1 MNIIENELQRLKSGL
16 IEMWESVLIQIQKAR
31 VVVETG
37 DTDLVHEMAAGEKRI
52 DSYELKND
60 LECENILALY
70 YPLANDL
77 RFVLA
82 VLKINYNLE
91 RIADFAWGIGKAI
104 RDDGKKM
111 SGDAIEKNHLILML
125 DTTIQMLKDDLV
137 AFEAE
142 NNVLARS
149 VFEMDKILD
158 LHNKNAINITADL
171 IRSNPDETR
180 NYLTLLTIIRKVE
193 RMGDH
198 TKNISEEIIFYIEAK
213 IVKHHRKNKGKTSK
227 KKPQSEM

>member
-1 MNIIENELQRLKSGL
+1 
-16 IEMWESVLIQIQKAR
+16 
-31 VVVETG
+31 
-37 DTDLVHEMAAGEKRI
+37 MAAGEKRI
-52 DSYELKND
+52 DSFELKND

-104 RDDGKKM
+104 RDAGKDM
-111 SGDAIEKNHLILML
+111 PAEGTEKTHLLIML
-125 DTTIQMLKDDLV
+125 DTTIQMLKDDLA
-137 AFEAE
+137 AFEGE
-142 NNVLARS
+142 NNVLASS

-158 LHNKNAINITADL
+158 LHNRNAINITADL
-171 IRSNPDETR
+171 IKSNPDDTH

-198 TKNISEEIIFYIEAK
+198 TKNISEEIIFYVEAK
-213 IVKHHRKNKGKTSK
+213 VVKHNRKKIYKTK
-227 KKPQSEM
+227 AR